1 VRAVFQQGHH
11 DIELSDMPAFL
22 LPRKGKHG
30 LIDYEKMFCPDLV
43 SGRDIFSMRGVSREQ
58 GCIVVVRPDQY
69 IAHVLPMDA
78 YGELTAFFMSFMK
91 IPAKLR

>member
-1 VRAVFQQGHH
+1 
-11 DIELSDMPAFL
+11 MPAFL

-43 SGRDIFSMRGVSREQ
+43 SEQDIFSMRGVSREQ

-69 IAHVLPMDA
+69 IANVLPLDA
-78 YGELTAFFMSFMK
+78 WNELSAFFASFMK
-91 IPAKLR
+91 MPEKLS